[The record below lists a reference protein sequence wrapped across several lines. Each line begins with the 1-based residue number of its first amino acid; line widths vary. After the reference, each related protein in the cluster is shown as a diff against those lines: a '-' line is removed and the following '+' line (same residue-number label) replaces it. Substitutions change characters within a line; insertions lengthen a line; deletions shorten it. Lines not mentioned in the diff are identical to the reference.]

1 MSSLSRRTGRS
12 RALLLACLIP
22 VVSVTVAADQTP
34 EFELQR
40 FEHATKPP
48 AGGVVVI
55 NPWGDVRVR
64 QGASDD
70 ARFNAVMQL
79 IGDSP
84 FHGTFDHRIEDDRLV
99 FELSYPADQRPA
111 TAADGRIDAGLI
123 LPPGVP
129 LEIHTDRGRVLSKTL
144 DSPLT
149 VRATD
154 AAVEAGTRSEVDI
167 ETRNGPVRLQ
177 IRPGPRSAGLGR
189 IASSR
194 GDIEVQFA
202 RDVPIA
208 VSARTGASLTTN
220 DPDLLAGRV
229 HRDGRS
235 QLGAADRHPEIR
247 LDSDSGRLI
256 IVNRSFIPG
265 ARPLDIDD

>member
-12 RALLLACLIP
+12 RSILLACLIP
-22 VVSVTVAADQTP
+22 AAAMTWAAEQAP

-40 FEHATKPP
+40 FDHATKPP

-64 QGASDD
+64 QGATDD

-79 IGDSP
+79 IGESP
-84 FHGTFDHRIEDDRLV
+84 SRGTFEHRIENDRLV
-99 FELSYPADQRPA
+99 FELSYAEDQRPA
-111 TAADGRIDAGLI
+111 STADGRIDAGLI

-177 IRPGPRSAGLGR
+177 VRPGPRSDGLGR

-208 VSARTGASLTTN
+208 ISARTGASLTTN
-220 DPDLLAGRV
+220 DPDLLASRDF
-229 HRDGRS
+229 RDGRS
-235 QLGAADRHPEIR
+235 YLGDSDQHPELR

-256 IVNRSFIPG
+256 VVNRSYIPG